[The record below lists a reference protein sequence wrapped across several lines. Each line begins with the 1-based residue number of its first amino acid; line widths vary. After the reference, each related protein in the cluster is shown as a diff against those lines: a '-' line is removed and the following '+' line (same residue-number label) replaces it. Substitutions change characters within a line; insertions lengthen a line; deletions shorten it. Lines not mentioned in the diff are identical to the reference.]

1 MKFTKKVKNEYKLNI
16 LTFILLA
23 AVAAGMI
30 GIGLFEQHQT
40 SVIFGII
47 IFAISLLIPLL
58 STTRLILKAMRID
71 RKRIIRKTKNK
82 PQVDKTIS
90 NEKA

>member
-1 MKFTKKVKNEYKLNI
+1 M
-16 LTFILLA
+16 FIVIS

-30 GIGLFEQHQT
+30 GIGLFEAHPM
-40 SVIFGII
+40 SIVFGIM

-58 STTRLILKAMRID
+58 STTRLILKAMRIN
-71 RKRIIRKTKNK
+71 RKRITRKTKNK
-82 PQVDKTIS
+82 PQADKTIS